1 MCFEPNSDR
10 NVTKAELLWFL
21 NDRIT
26 VWWWWSKIMDCSFW
40 DLFLRLKDLCDYA
53 EFLKYLETYKELS
66 EVLCSCRVGEKI
78 LPVFLEM
85 LWFWWTW
92 QSIKS
97 KAVNDLHLVA
107 FQRQR
112 VVLSCQWRRLDHT
125 AGSPASVIPQET
137 CCCENEV
144 VLFLNLKVFLSI
156 PDLLINHP
164 ISQQHTWACCF
175 FLSQDSFSKYQNSCS
190 EK

>member
-1 MCFEPNSDR
+1 M
-10 NVTKAELLWFL
+10 TELLFDDDGLKSWTAAFETCFW
-21 NDRIT
+21 D
-26 VWWWWSKIMDCSFW
+26 SKICVTMQ
-40 DLFLRLKDLCDYA
+40 
-53 EFLKYLETYKELS
+53 FLKYLEAYKELS
-66 EVLCSCRVGEKI
+66 EALCSCRVEEKI

-97 KAVNDLHLVA
+97 KAVNDLRLVA

-112 VVLSCQWRRLDHT
+112 AVLSCQWRRLDHT

-164 ISQQHTWACCF
+164 VS
-175 FLSQDSFSKYQNSCS
+175 
-190 EK
+190 